1 MKSRRYGD
9 EDANIPP
16 SFRNPHTF
24 GLSRVHD
31 SEGTLQE
38 ARKGYKGRNKAAL
51 AMSQYDARAR
61 TDQFS
66 SDRDDSCHQ
75 VAPDGTHRFRSDI
88 LEDLRW
94 RYVEE
99 PTTPIQERG
108 DVQLQVKAHRRR
120 RVPQLFSSFG

>member
-16 SFRNPHTF
+16 SFRNLHTF

-31 SEGTLQE
+31 SEGTLQD
-38 ARKGYKGRNKAAL
+38 ARKGYKGRIKAAL

-75 VAPDGTHRFRSDI
+75 IAPDGTHALGPTS
-88 LEDLRW
+88 LRTFGGATKKNPPLPSGMG
-94 RYVEE
+94 E
-99 PTTPIQERG
+99 

-120 RVPQLFSSFG
+120 RVLQLFSSFG